1 MKTNNEKRKIIKDR
15 EFPTS
20 EQINKHQNFD
30 ALQGNYSAVQKLLL
44 KKGIIWSSAVVGIVG
59 VAGLVYMFVGK
70 DPVKTT
76 ANADGEIPKK
86 VEACVTPPIAGQKM
100 PYAIYRIS
108 AKDGGILNYPNGSA
122 ITIPANAFKHKGG
135 EQVSDSVDVKYREF
149 HTPLD
154 IFLSGIPMEYDSA
167 GLVRTLESAGM
178 IEVRAFDGGKELVLN
193 EQTPINVKMATTSDD
208 PKFNLYELDTVNK
221 NWIYKGKD
229 KIETPQQGK
238 AVQPKHILD
247 QKTETLENTIKPM
260 MASPD
265 KFIIKKFTYDKNE
278 FPELAAYDNVLFEV
292 TGHNFKEKYYSINW
306 KKIIVENGATKGN
319 YIVKL
324 IKADTTIAVEARPV
338 FAKENYEAALQ
349 KFEAAHKTAAQAN
362 QAKNIQEQKAV
373 NKVNKE
379 LATYNPK
386 QIVQAALG
394 IVGISAR
401 FRGFEVRSMGY
412 HNIDFPTPP
421 ILSYAYK
428 MMDNSARNTKNIQS
442 EPKPFNDIYVAT
454 KGINTVFRF
463 KRGEPVRCNPDR
475 DNLMWTVKNNQI
487 AFFRIGDYSKLVNG
501 GENNI
506 DPEIAPNQDQAFKEI
521 RKFSL

>member
-44 KKGIIWSSAVVGIVG
+44 KKGIIWTSAVVGVVG
-59 VAGLVYMFVGK
+59 VASLVYMFAGK
-70 DPVKTT
+70 DPIKTT
-76 ANADGEIPKK
+76 ANVDGETPKK
-86 VEACVTPPIAGQKM
+86 VEACVTPPIAGQEM

-122 ITIPANAFKHKGG
+122 ITIPANAFKNKSG
-135 EQVSDSVDVKYREF
+135 EQVSDSVDIKYREF

-193 EQTPINVKMATTSDD
+193 EETPIAIKMATTSDD
-208 PKFNLYELDTVNK
+208 PKFNLYELDTVTK
-221 NWIYKGKD
+221 NWVYKGKD
-229 KIETPQQGK
+229 KIEGAKQEK
-238 AVQPKHILD
+238 ILVQKD
-247 QKTETLENTIKPM
+247 NNKQVVETADNTIRPI
-260 MASPD
+260 MADPQ
-265 KFIIKKFTYDKNE
+265 KFSFTIRYERNE
-278 FPELAAYDNVLFEV
+278 FPELAAYDNVKFEV
-292 TGHNFKEKYYSINW
+292 TGHNFKPNYYKINW
-306 KKIIVENGATKGN
+306 KKIGLENGETKGN
-319 YIVKL
+319 YIL
-324 IKADTTIAVEARPV
+324 ALTKADTTIFVEARPV
-338 FAKENYEAALQ
+338 FDKANYEEALQ
-349 KFEAAHKTAAQAN
+349 KFEAAHKTAAKAN
-362 QAKNIQEQKAV
+362 QEKNIQEQKAV
-373 NKVNKE
+373 NQVNKE

-386 QIVQAALG
+386 QLIQTALSL
-394 IVGISAR
+394 VGINAT
-401 FRGFEVRSMGY
+401 FRGFEVRSLGY

-421 ILSYAYK
+421 ILAFAYK
-428 MMDNSARNTKNIQS
+428 MMANSARNTKNIQQQ
-442 EPKPFNDIYVAT
+442 PGPFNDIYVAT